1 MGFQYA
7 GSLTGSA
14 PIVRR
19 LQTGVTMYVGNL
31 VQTGMFTVT
40 HGGHVELAD
49 VATEVFENDQP
60 IVGIVTAVA
69 DASRTYVKPV
79 SGTAGYGDRST
90 YTVTHA
96 TIAANVGPGLT
107 GGGEVDVTLA
117 LPMNTLIKA
126 PIYNTTYGTALTV
139 QTNTAAS
146 SGGVTITDA
155 SNLITDIADGFA
167 TAYCRTG
174 ANRGHYR
181 VVTTSTST
189 SVNTVVIPFPYAIAV
204 GDTFV
209 IASCKLGFGGMDI
222 CTAADAIDGN
232 NNMDAFYTV
241 YYHEL
246 NLEESGKEYAVFSMA
261 PQWISAA

>member
-7 GSLTGSA
+7 GSLTGTA

-19 LQTGVTMYVGNL
+19 LQTGVTMYVGQL

-60 IVGIVTAVA
+60 IVGIVSAVA
-69 DASRTYVKPV
+69 DESRTYVKPA
-79 SGTAGYGDRST
+79 TDHKYGDRST
-90 YTVTHA
+90 YTTTQA
-96 TIAANVGPGLT
+96 TIAANLGTGLT

-117 LPMNTLIKA
+117 LPMNTLIRA
-126 PIYNTTYGTALTV
+126 PIYNATYGTDLTV
-139 QTNTAAS
+139 QTNTSAS

-155 SNLITDIADGFA
+155 GNLVTDIADGFA

-189 SVNTVVIPFPYAIAV
+189 SVNTVVVPFPYAIAV
-204 GDTFV
+204 DDTFV
-209 IASCKLGFGGMDI
+209 IASCKLGIGGMDI
-222 CTAADAIDGN
+222 CTNADAIDGN
-232 NNMDAFYTV
+232 NDMDKFYAV
-241 YYHEL
+241 YYHEI